1 MAGEYNV
8 CNALC
13 AVGILKALGYDHRT
27 TLSMMASIRVPGRL
41 KQIDAPEGCAVLID
55 YAHNGLSL
63 SSVLQTLRPYTAERL
78 ICLVGSVGGRSQMRR
93 ADLGDAAAQYADLTV
108 LTADNPDFED
118 PRAICEEMAAS
129 FESRGQDNYVIIP
142 DRAEAIRAAVSMLRE
157 GDVLLLAGKG
167 CENYQLIRGER
178 VPLSEREIV
187 ARALRAFLLPL

>member
-1 MAGEYNV
+1 
-8 CNALC
+8 
-13 AVGILKALGYDHRT
+13 
-27 TLSMMASIRVPGRL
+27 
-41 KQIDAPEGCAVLID
+41 
-55 YAHNGLSL
+55 
-63 SSVLQTLRPYTAERL
+63 
-78 ICLVGSVGGRSQMRR
+78 MRR

-167 CENYQLIRGER
+167 CEDYQLIRGER